1 MRPIRPKSQID
12 RVPTRNAAKREGSG
26 EGRHCRRQEGRLLG
40 QEGVLLCCR
49 CRCLRRSCFLPRGVW
64 YDRLHFTLEDS
75 MKLLTLFKML
85 RTCVT
90 RETCGAKL
98 YEFLEMKGPGILCE
112 KTLIWTRAVIANKR
126 ITNHNNGFP

>member
-90 RETCGAKL
+90 RETCGAKICIDPHL
-98 YEFLEMKGPGILCE
+98 VQFLVA
-112 KTLIWTRAVIANKR
+112 KTSRRQRSPHKHAAPLTKAN
-126 ITNHNNGFP
+126 